1 MSSTA
6 TVPQEKVPLG
16 TRAFGFLQQ
25 LGKSLML
32 PVAILPAAGILL
44 GVGGAFLS
52 GAAENGWMLPTWLRV
67 LFEVMSASGGPIF
80 AAMPL
85 LFAIGVALGMS
96 KNDGVAALAATVG
109 VLVMTTTMGV
119 VGRETGSIVSL
130 DPSIPAAEQEAPFTF
145 LGMETISTGVFG
157 GIVMGIV
164 AGYLFNRFYRIQLPP
179 YLGFFSGKRF
189 VPIVTSFAAIGVGI
203 VLSFVWPPIGDAI
216 RAFGDWASGTATG
229 LAVFIYGAV
238 ERALIPV
245 GLHHI
250 WNAPFYY
257 EVGSCIDPA
266 TGAELTGWTTCFFAG
281 VPDLGHLG
289 GGYLFKMFG
298 LPAAALA
305 IWLAAKPKN
314 RVKVGSIM
322 ISAAL
327 TSFLTGIT
335 EPIEFSFL
343 FVAPILYVI
352 HVVLAGSAFTVM
364 ELLGGRLGHTFSH
377 GAIDYALFYSMAER
391 PWLVLVLGPL
401 YAVLYFV
408 VFYFTITRF
417 NLKTPGREDGD
428 MDAPADLTGA
438 LSGGAS
444 GGSGAALSDSRDEFA
459 RQLALAFG
467 GKSNIT
473 ALDACITRL
482 RVSVADKTKVNQAR
496 LQEMGATGVVVIGN
510 SMQAIF
516 GTRSENLKTD
526 MEDYLPRSGDE
537 AEVAPEDLPVAGEA
551 SAETQLIVDPE
562 AAAKADLFLAALGGP
577 ENVVDVEA
585 QAKTRIRATVA
596 DQTLVKTADLKD
608 HGVTVLPPSPDAI
621 TLMVGPGADDIVALI
636 RSLVGVNPPS

>member
-1 MSSTA
+1 MSTSTA
-6 TVPQEKVPLG
+6 IPAEEKAPLH

-44 GVGGAFLS
+44 GVGGAILS
-52 GAAENGWMLPTWLRV
+52 GAAENGWVLPTWLRV
-67 LFEVMSASGGPIF
+67 LLEVMSASGSPIF

-109 VLVMTTTMGV
+109 LLVMTTTMGV
-119 VGRETGSIVSL
+119 VGRELGSIVPL
-130 DPSIPAAEQEAPFTF
+130 DPSIPAAEQSAPFTF

-157 GIVMGIV
+157 GIIMGIV

-203 VLSFVWPPIGDAI
+203 ILSFVWPPIGEAI
-216 RAFGDWASGTATG
+216 RAFGEWASGTAIG
-229 LAVFIYGAV
+229 GAVFLYGAV
-238 ERALIPV
+238 ERALLPV

-257 EVGSCIDPA
+257 EVGTCIDPA
-266 TGAELTGWTTCFFAG
+266 TGAELHGWTTCFFAG
-281 VPDLGHLG
+281 VPSMGHLG

-335 EPIEFSFL
+335 EPIEFAFL
-343 FVAPILYVI
+343 FVAPVLYVI
-352 HVVLAGSAFTVM
+352 HVILAGSAFTVM
-364 ELLGGRLGHTFSH
+364 EFAGGHLGHTFSH
-377 GAIDYALFYSMAER
+377 GAIDYALFYSMADR

-401 YAVLYFV
+401 YGLIYFV
-408 VFYFTITRF
+408 VFYFAITRF

-428 MDAPADLTGA
+428 MDAPPDLAMGSSGASSGAGA
-438 LSGGAS
+438 LS
-444 GGSGAALSDSRDEFA
+444 DPRDEFA
-459 RQLALAFG
+459 RQLAVAFG
-467 GKSNIT
+467 GRSNIT

-482 RVSVADKTKVNQAR
+482 RVSVADKGKVNQAR
-496 LQEMGATGVVVIGN
+496 LKELGASGVVVVGN

-526 MEDYLPRSGDE
+526 MEDYLPRSGTE
-537 AEVAPEDLPVAGEA
+537 AEPGEDELPTAD
-551 SAETQLIVDPE
+551 SATTDAAMVVDPR
-562 AAAKADLFLAALGGP
+562 AAEKADLFLAGLGGP
-577 ENVVDVEA
+577 GNIVSLDA
-585 QAKTRIRATVA
+585 QAKTRVKAVVA
-596 DQTLVKTADLKD
+596 DAAQVRTDDLTD
-608 HGVTVLPPSPDAI
+608 AGVTVLTPSEGTV
-621 TLMVGPGADDIVALI
+621 TLMVGPGADDIVDLMRA
-636 RSLVGVNPPS
+636 LVGAA